1 MTRCRAHTSSH
12 AVVEPTDLP
21 SDASASRSRISA
33 SVAPRPA
40 ARRRTSQRVYRHGE
54 SICFG
59 NSILIRR
66 MSART
71 PASMRG
77 RPPKFRD
84 FQRQSRQSR
93 WSFSQLPA
101 IVTCD
106 SPGEAPRRAARAR
119 HFSSQISIPP
129 AAASE
134 RRRPSRPAAFT
145 RAGLSAVTL
154 EPLRP
159 RAAHVVQL
167 RSIAAVRQGGSDGP
181 DNGQEI
187 HPLFPTPFAHA
198 CSGRNFRPTH
208 GTCAAIM

>member
-1 MTRCRAHTSSH
+1 LTRRGAHTSSH

-84 FQRQSRQSR
+84 FQRQYRRKPVGAFRNSPQS
-93 WSFSQLPA
+93 SHVIVPA
-101 IVTCD
+101 
-106 SPGEAPRRAARAR
+106 RR
-119 HFSSQISIPP
+119 HD
-129 AAASE
+129 
-134 RRRPSRPAAFT
+134 
-145 RAGLSAVTL
+145 
-154 EPLRP
+154 
-159 RAAHVVQL
+159 
-167 RSIAAVRQGGSDGP
+167 VRQGIFPVKINPARRRFINPARRRFGTAQAKPTGSFHSGGLIGRDARTTSAQGR
-181 DNGQEI
+181 
-187 HPLFPTPFAHA
+187 A
-198 CSGRNFRPTH
+198 CS
-208 GTCAAIM
+208 AAPVDSGGASRWL